1 MVKVAWSE
9 GKRVRWKSPQD
20 PLTLMKQIN
29 QLRAKL
35 RPHLGWHGARLS
47 FVAMFLIA
55 LFRAKT
61 VNLAELASVCGGP
74 VALESHY
81 KRMQRFFRSF
91 EVDMSQMARML
102 VALADIPQP
111 WVLSLDRTNWS
122 FGKTQFNILM
132 LGVVHQGIAYP
143 LLWTMLDKRGNSN
156 SDERMDLLDRFEALF
171 PEAQIAYLSADRE
184 FIGKEWLSYLL
195 MDKPIPFRIRI
206 RQSDK
211 ICAGS
216 GQPTVAGSR
225 KFANLSVGETRVLA
239 GRHWVWGRQ
248 VYVIGTRLKPSSQG
262 NDEFLILVTNHLPHQ
277 ALSDYAHRWGIETLF
292 GALKTRGFCLE
303 STHFTDSERLSK
315 LLALLAIAFVWAMKT
330 GLWQHSLQPIPLKSH
345 RRRAK
350 SLFRLGFDYLRSI
363 FTNLDHQFHAFTDS
377 LHFLS
382 CT

>member
-1 MVKVAWSE
+1 ME
-9 GKRVRWKSPQD
+9 
-20 PLTLMKQIN
+20 QIN

-61 VNLAELASVCGGP
+61 VNLAELATVCGGK
-74 VALESHY
+74 AADASHY

-91 EVDMSQMARML
+91 DLDMAQIAQML
-102 VALADIPQP
+102 VKLAGIPQP

-122 FGKTQFNILM
+122 FGKTHFNILM
-132 LGVVHQGIAYP
+132 LGVVHEGIAFP
-143 LLWTMLDKRGNSN
+143 LLWTLLEKQGNSN

-171 PEAQIAYLSADRE
+171 PDVVIAYLTADRE
-184 FIGKEWLSYLL
+184 FIGQEWLSYLL

-206 RQSDK
+206 RQSDL
-211 ICAGS
+211 IRSRTRQQAV
-216 GQPTVAGSR
+216 PGSR
-225 KFANLSVGETRVLA
+225 YFANLSVGETRVLS
-239 GRHWVWGRQ
+239 GHHWVWGRP
-248 VYVIGTRLKPSSQG
+248 VYVIGARLQPTQKG
-262 NDEFLILVTNHLPHQ
+262 DDNFLILVTNHCPEQ
-277 ALSDYAHRWGIETLF
+277 ALSDYTRRWGIETLF
-292 GALKTRGFCLE
+292 AALKTRGFCLE
-303 STHFTDSERLSK
+303 STHFNDAPRLSK

-330 GLWQHSLQPIPLKSH
+330 GLWQHTLKPIPIKSH
-345 RRRAK
+345 QRRAK

-363 FTNLDHQFHAFTDS
+363 FTNLDHQFPAFLNS